1 MYVGCLKGTDIHVTH
16 MLVNSTTIIL
26 LEKKSIALPCFES
39 NHQAVLIFFFFNVI
53 FLLTLPDPFKNHARA
68 NP

>member
-26 LEKKSIALPCFES
+26 LEKINSAS
-39 NHQAVLIFFFFNVI
+39 
-53 FLLTLPDPFKNHARA
+53 LL
-68 NP
+68 

>member
-26 LEKKSIALPCFES
+26 LEKINSASLLWVKPPGSS
-39 NHQAVLIFFFFNVI
+39 DFFLF
-53 FLLTLPDPFKNHARA
+53 
-68 NP
+68 